1 MYKFKIIFQTIK
13 RGIGVKYLK
22 ATGVTRKIDELG
34 RIVIPKEI
42 RRNLSIRD
50 GENLEIFID
59 EDAILLKKYNQM
71 HNFLELGNKL
81 INIITSLV
89 DVEVIL
95 TDREKIVASSTKYQ
109 ELINTK
115 INQKLINL
123 IDERETYISETSET
137 MQLETKTIEGFLTMV
152 PIVSSLDSLG
162 LVIVIS
168 NKKSD
173 NKLLTKL
180 IAKILADKVDI
191 Y

>member
-1 MYKFKIIFQTIK
+1 M
-13 RGIGVKYLK
+13 KYLK

-95 TDREKIVASSTKYQ
+95 TDREKIVATSTKYQ

-123 IDERETYISETSET
+123 IDERETYISDAREA
-137 MQLETKTIEGFLTMV
+137 MQLEVKTIEGFLTMV

-162 LVIVIS
+162 LVIIIS
-168 NKKSD
+168 EKKSD